1 MRSAEA
7 PLRRTKTS
15 VLVAHKLARRAA
27 RLEPGEMLP
36 PEHVLL
42 DELQVGRGT
51 LREALRLLELQG
63 IITMKAGPRGGPVVA
78 RPDHGPLAD
87 TLALA
92 LQAVGVT
99 FSEVIE
105 ARLAFEPNL
114 ARLAGEKIGEA
125 GEEAPELL
133 ALRQALSELSD
144 SLDDEQ
150 EFLEANL
157 RFHEALA
164 ACSYNR
170 PLELFHLCLV
180 KISDGHALGVTYS
193 AAQRKAILE
202 AHGVLTELIAAGK
215 SEAAEEQ
222 MGKNINDFAT
232 HLRKRHRDLL
242 DRRVEW
248 ILD

>member
-1 MRSAEA
+1 MTRSKGTV
-7 PLRRTKTS
+7 RRTKTS

-36 PEHVLL
+36 AEHVLL

-63 IITMKAGPRGGPVVA
+63 IILMKAGPRGGPVVA

-92 LQAVGVT
+92 LQAVAVT
-99 FSEVIE
+99 FAEVVA
-105 ARLAFEPNL
+105 ARQAFEPNL
-114 ARLAGEKIGEA
+114 AHLAAERVGEA
-125 GEEAPELL
+125 GQEAPVLL
-133 ALRQALSELSD
+133 EMRQALGEVEEA
-144 SLDDEQ
+144 LDDES

-157 RFHEALA
+157 RFHESLA

-170 PLELFHLCLV
+170 PLELFHLSLV
-180 KISDGHALGVTYS
+180 KISDGQVLGVTYS
-193 AAQRKAILE
+193 PGRRKAIHE
-202 AHGVLTELIAAGK
+202 AHTLVTDRIGGGEPE
-215 SEAAEEQ
+215 EAALQ
-222 MGKNINDFAT
+222 MGENIANFAT
-232 HLRKRHRDLL
+232 YLRARHPDLL

-248 ILD
+248 ILG